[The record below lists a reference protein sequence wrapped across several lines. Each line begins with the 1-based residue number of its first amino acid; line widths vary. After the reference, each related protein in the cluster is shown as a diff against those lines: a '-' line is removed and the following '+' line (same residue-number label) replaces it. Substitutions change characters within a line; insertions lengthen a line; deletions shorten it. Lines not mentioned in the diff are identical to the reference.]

1 MNPQWLD
8 GVDKE
13 PMFDFEVSDKCNEY
27 VLPIIEKCIYNN
39 DKIPWHFRDYTFK
52 LLNTGFIQAD

>member
-13 PMFDFEVSDKCNEY
+13 PMFDFEVFDNSNEY

-39 DKIPWHFRDYTFK
+39 DKIPWHFRD
-52 LLNTGFIQAD
+52 